1 MKNTFLTIL
10 VLPVILTTTVST
22 AWTQSVNSILHRAVE
37 LTGTPYRSGG
47 MNPGGFDCSGFVVYL
62 YKPTLPDI
70 PRISKQIARIGT
82 SVAARQWQPGDLL
95 FYATGANPNQIN
107 HVAIWYSE
115 NQIIHSISGGPE
127 TGVVITP
134 ADSHYWKTRYV
145 SARRVLPMEE
155 VIDEV
160 SSPESAES
168 PGEIPPPTHREKSP
182 WDDFDGI
189 LRGDFD
195 VWKKAD
201 DTAFEAFKKNS
212 VSESLLME

>member
-1 MKNTFLTIL
+1 MKNRFLTIL
-10 VLPVILTTTVST
+10 ILPAILAAAVST
-22 AWTQSVNSILHRAVE
+22 AWTQSVNSILRQAVE

-62 YKPTLPDI
+62 YRPALPDI
-70 PRISKQIARIGT
+70 PRISKHIAGIGK
-82 SVAARQWQPGDLL
+82 SVAARQWRPGDLL
-95 FYATGANPNQIN
+95 FYATGADPDQIN

-134 ADSHYWKTRYV
+134 ADSRYWKNRYV
-145 SARRVLPMEE
+145 LARRVLPLEE
-155 VIDEV
+155 VIDELPL
-160 SSPESAES
+160 PEPVESTES
-168 PGEIPPPTHREKSP
+168 PKEMPPPTHREKSP

-195 VWKKAD
+195 AWKKAD
-201 DTAFEAFKKNS
+201 DAAFEAFKKKNG
-212 VSESLLME
+212 